1 MLYYKQNVN
10 KTSLMHRTAPL
21 TIQNVEYFLQQR
33 VKGTVEK
40 SEPQR
45 AQSEYLTKNPSN
57 SPTQYLEQ
65 VTGDH

>member
-1 MLYYKQNVN
+1 
-10 KTSLMHRTAPL
+10 MHRTAPL